1 MSDFNQTVSEFLEAY
16 WDYEPTEATHA
27 GVHRYDDRLPPVG
40 PEPAAAWGET
50 IERFDDRFAAFDDA
64 ELTHEESLDREWARA
79 VLEKLRVEHETR
91 PWERSPRHYLDPLG
105 NGLHDL
111 LLGEVVPAEDR
122 FAALQERLEA
132 VPEYLAAARD
142 CLEPAE
148 IPPIW
153 IESSLRTTESLRQ
166 FMTEGIPEA
175 AAEHPDLSAGVV
187 DASESAAE
195 AVAEFGSYL
204 QDVEGDAAGEFAVG
218 RERFDRL
225 LGNYHKLDMDADDLY
240 EFGLDWIEWYEREM
254 SEVAEEID
262 PGNDWQ
268 SVLDDVKDDYPD
280 PDNLLQAYEDETMLA
295 REHCLEED
303 LITIPDSEEISLE
316 LTPSYMRDWYPIAKP
331 WTTAP
336 FDEGLAGKWYVTPV
350 DPEAPPEEQEEHLR
364 DHSWAWIRAIAQ
376 HEMYPGHHLHM
387 ARLKQV
393 GTPLRKQ
400 FTSPVTVEGWGL
412 YTEELFY
419 ETGLLAEPELR
430 LMQLRNGL
438 WRAVR
443 IVIDTGLHTRGMS
456 ADEATEML
464 VDRARLEPG
473 WARTEVHRYTMRPT
487 YPSSYRVGLSLLMDL
502 REQYESQQGAD
513 YDSKEFHDTFMEYS
527 ILPVGMIADEVL

>member
-1 MSDFNQTVSEFLEAY
+1 MYLNKLRIDDFGCFRNARLENLDENLVVIGGPQRAGKTTFMQTLRQFPDGVDRSNEI
-16 WDYEPTEATHA
+16 PPATDEY
-27 GVHRYDDRLPPVG
+27 R
-40 PEPAAAWGET
+40 
-50 IERFDDRFAAFDDA
+50 IDA

-91 PWERSPRHYLDPLG
+91 PWERSPRYYLDPLG

-111 LLGEVVPAEDR
+111 LLGDVVPAEDR

-254 SEVAEEID
+254 SEIAEEID

-280 PDNLLQAYEDETMLA
+280 PDNLLQ
-295 REHCLEED
+295 
-303 LITIPDSEEISLE
+303 
-316 LTPSYMRDWYPIAKP
+316 
-331 WTTAP
+331 
-336 FDEGLAGKWYVTPV
+336 G
-350 DPEAPPEEQEEHLR
+350 
-364 DHSWAWIRAIAQ
+364 
-376 HEMYPGHHLHM
+376 
-387 ARLKQV
+387 
-393 GTPLRKQ
+393 
-400 FTSPVTVEGWGL
+400 GL
-412 YTEELFY
+412 YRQTHRQLLAV
-419 ETGLLAEPELR
+419 GLAEPDR
-430 LMQLRNGL
+430 QCNRPS
-438 WRAVR
+438 
-443 IVIDTGLHTRGMS
+443 MS
-456 ADEATEML
+456 T
-464 VDRARLEPG
+464 
-473 WARTEVHRYTMRPT
+473 TCFSH
-487 YPSSYRVGLSLLMDL
+487 DL
-502 REQYESQQGAD
+502 GTNQGSD
-513 YDSKEFHDTFMEYS
+513 LYK
-527 ILPVGMIADEVL
+527 